1 MELNLYEGYYSVLHL
16 LKDIYL
22 DEISEDDIWDF
33 KSYLLSNDMDNL
45 FYNFIYIIDSLKQ
58 YNIDSQDFLG
68 IKNLGYKRNTKILTY
83 FDIGYGNNDSEQ
95 ILEKL
100 NIGKFYVE
108 DEKEIFNIL
117 EFDNISLL
125 GGAGNGEAF
134 EINDNKVLKITIDIS
149 EVYNS
154 YLLMNK
160 KINNLNYI
168 YDVYELSILGTQKKW
183 VIIQDKVDTP
193 TKEIQT
199 RYNNLNNLFLEFK
212 KTL

>member
-1 MELNLYEGYYSVLHL
+1 M
-16 LKDIYL
+16 KDIYL

-45 FYNFIYIIDSLKQ
+45 FYNFIDIIDSLKQ

>member
-45 FYNFIYIIDSLKQ
+45 FYNFIDIIDSLKQ